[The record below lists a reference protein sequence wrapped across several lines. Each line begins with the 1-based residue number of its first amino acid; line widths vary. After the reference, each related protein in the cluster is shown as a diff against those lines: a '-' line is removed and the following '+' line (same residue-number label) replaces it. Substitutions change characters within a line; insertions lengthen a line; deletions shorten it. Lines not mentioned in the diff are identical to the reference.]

1 MFAALAAAD
10 IGVKL
15 SYMPL
20 LAILLPAKAQA
31 LDGAS
36 APVVVSALGLA
47 GALVASVVNL
57 GVGWL
62 SDHGGTRFGRR
73 RWVLGGVT
81 AICVGYAM
89 LGVARTPRDLLAA
102 VLLLQ
107 VAINCTIAPLLVLVA
122 QRFFRRPSGFV
133 VGAGGASQPIASFIG
148 AAVTAVL
155 IPFGV
160 AAYVVVGVLTAAL
173 VAPFVLMRRN
183 GAARADMETETDAS
197 SSPVHA
203 AGSAPPGRA
212 DLLRLWA
219 WRFALQLTASLSA
232 PYALFRLRDAEHGA
246 DGGAVGL
253 TLGVSLLTLIASCAH
268 LLAAVVVAGA
278 VSRGLARRDAARLAA
293 LVLTAAMAVF
303 VFARGPAAFVAAFLL
318 MGLGA
323 GAGQVADTQLALDLL
338 PSRRTLG
345 RDLGVL
351 NLAYTLPQMIA
362 PLFALSLPGVR
373 EGKVGLL
380 FALAGL
386 ASLAA
391 AAIAGGLT
399 RRASAQEGVAAVD
412 SRNPEDQ
419 PASAC

>member
-1 MFAALAAAD
+1 MMS
-10 IGVKL
+10 G
-15 SYMPL
+15 SN
-20 LAILLPAKAQA
+20 AI
-31 LDGAS
+31 
-36 APVVVSALGLA
+36 
-47 GALVASVVNL
+47 
-57 GVGWL
+57 
-62 SDHGGTRFGRR
+62 HG
-73 RWVLGGVT
+73 
-81 AICVGYAM
+81 
-89 LGVARTPRDLLAA
+89 
-102 VLLLQ
+102 
-107 VAINCTIAPLLVLVA
+107 
-122 QRFFRRPSGFV
+122 
-133 VGAGGASQPIASFIG
+133 
-148 AAVTAVL
+148 
-155 IPFGV
+155 
-160 AAYVVVGVLTAAL
+160 
-173 VAPFVLMRRN
+173 
-183 GAARADMETETDAS
+183 
-197 SSPVHA
+197 
-203 AGSAPPGRA
+203 
-212 DLLRLWA
+212 
-219 WRFALQLTASLSA
+219 
-232 PYALFRLRDAEHGA
+232 
-246 DGGAVGL
+246 
-253 TLGVSLLTLIASCAH
+253 
-268 LLAAVVVAGA
+268 VVVAGA

-303 VFARGPAAFVAAFLL
+303 VFAQGPAAFVAAFLL